1 MFIQIHCLQLH
12 GNVDIVAPSPQTTVL
27 IRKQGY
33 WIKTCGAVS
42 MCILI
47 ILHIFEL
54 AEAAAGVSW
63 KGSTVPANYG
73 VPSCIWQRLMR
84 LEMKRCVQNATAA
97 KCQSN
102 YCQLDKRWK
111 CARICAVT
119 ANSVSLIVFSGI
131 KLVSNYVIPLFP
143 HTDLKITRKFSY
155 LCSASV
161 SGWNRLFSLRL
172 F

>member
-1 MFIQIHCLQLH
+1 
-12 GNVDIVAPSPQTTVL
+12 
-27 IRKQGY
+27 
-33 WIKTCGAVS
+33 
-42 MCILI
+42 MCILV

-63 KGSTVPANYG
+63 NVLTVPTNYG

-84 LEMKRCVQNATAA
+84 LETKRSVQNATAA

-111 CARICAVT
+111 CARLCGVT
-119 ANSVSLIVFSGI
+119 ANSVSLIVFSGT

-143 HTDLKITRKFSY
+143 QADLKITREFSH
-155 LCSASV
+155 LCSADGTGS
-161 SGWNRLFSLRL
+161 SLWGSLNGPSQPLSQTSRWPLRSLRDFL
-172 F
+172 RGKRPVSCPLILLWIRTEF